1 MSLWSF
7 LLRLSD
13 NPWCCLSFSGLQCKV
28 VWLWASQGW
37 TWRRQDTCFHSGDG
51 NLWLCSTW
59 ICDDWWA
66 FCPFLLDSPWTGSG
80 TRYWLRSFICRLCR
94 FWCGLGPRCK
104 QFFEFIMTSC
114 WIFLLVIIHR
124 QSTAA
129 MFMYVHTWTLWRLKS
144 IGWGFWHQEK
154 SILSSLW
161 PVAGCCIN
169 AFATSKENQ
178 QYSSMSIHESFGAE
192 VLWSR
197 FLQTETN
204 N

>member
-1 MSLWSF
+1 
-7 LLRLSD
+7 
-13 NPWCCLSFSGLQCKV
+13 
-28 VWLWASQGW
+28 
-37 TWRRQDTCFHSGDG
+37 
-51 NLWLCSTW
+51 
-59 ICDDWWA
+59 
-66 FCPFLLDSPWTGSG
+66 
-80 TRYWLRSFICRLCR
+80 
-94 FWCGLGPRCK
+94 
-104 QFFEFIMTSC
+104 MTSC